1 MESSSK
7 EYEEPLLGGEHS
19 SVESPEQR
27 QESEFNFIEPVG
39 QDAHQS
45 LLGNSMASSKG
56 TQQKVAQSVRSY
68 DRLKI
73 NLLPTPQNKALNAPQ
88 TRVNQISAKLES
100 VKIEFTTWDKIQLMA
115 YQAAEPFLV
124 GSIIATAL

>member
-7 EYEEPLLGGEHS
+7 DYEEPLLGEHS

-27 QESEFNFIEPVG
+27 QESEFNFIEPIG

-45 LLGNSMASSKG
+45 LLENSMASSKS
-56 TQQKVAQSVRSY
+56 TQQKVAQSARSY

-73 NLLPTPQNKALNAPQ
+73 NLLPTPQNKPLNASQ

-100 VKIEFTTWDKIQLMA
+100 VKIEFTTWDKLQLMA